1 MFKFNCY
8 YDKIFFYIKY
18 MEVGIRM
25 KEILRGS
32 LVIFVFKIFGA
43 VSLFLTYILIP
54 RYYGVELFGIFNILF
69 GLLLVGTVI
78 SRMGLDTYTLRVLSS
93 LNENT
98 QEISLF
104 LKSIFKILLIS
115 SLLVSLLILVFLEP
129 INTYLFKSID
139 AKFYI
144 IGLSLAILPYTFFNV
159 FPEVFR
165 GFDDIK
171 RYSFFR
177 NLAQNLIL
185 VILLILGI
193 VFSLNYTP
201 IDILFMTVLI
211 LFITISFALFFFLKE
226 KKVNV
231 LMVGKYKKKILKN
244 SYPMFL
250 AASLMLIMSYI
261 DSFMIAYYLDEYQV
275 GIYSACINLSMII
288 TFIPIAIGGFISP
301 KVSKAYSENN
311 IQEVKN
317 IFKNSLVIIVV
328 VTLPIFSVLYIYAES
343 FLSLFGTAFTSATL
357 TLLITNIAFLS
368 EALCGPVGFV
378 MNMTDNQHIFMR
390 ILLVSL
396 LINITFNALLIPI
409 YGINGAAIAMLL
421 SMLFWTVGSLIFLKK
436 KEII

>member
-1 MFKFNCY
+1 
-8 YDKIFFYIKY
+8 
-18 MEVGIRM
+18 M

-32 LVIFVFKIFGA
+32 FIIFVFKVLGA
-43 VSLFLTYILIP
+43 FSLFLTYILIP
-54 RYYGVELFGIFNILF
+54 RYYGVEVFGVFNIVF
-69 GLLLVGTVI
+69 GLLLIGTVI
-78 SRMGLDTYTLRVLSS
+78 SRMGLDTYTLRVLSA
-93 LNENT
+93 LDDRE
-98 QEISLF
+98 EVSLF
-104 LKSIFKILLIS
+104 LKSILKILLIS
-115 SLLVSLLILVFLEP
+115 SLLMSLSILLFLES

-139 AKFYI
+139 ATRYI
-144 IGLSLAILPYTFFNV
+144 IGLSVLVLPYTLFNV

-177 NLAQNLIL
+177 NLSQNLIL

-193 VFSLNYTP
+193 VFSLHYTP
-201 IDILFMTVLI
+201 IDVLFMTVVI
-211 LFITISFALFFFLKE
+211 LFIVISIVLFLFLKE
-226 KKVNV
+226 KNINIFID
-231 LMVGKYKKKILKN
+231 GHYKKKILKN
-244 SYPMFL
+244 AYPMFL

-288 TFIPIAIGGFISP
+288 TFIPMAIGGFISP

-311 IQEVKN
+311 IKEVKN
-317 IFKNSLVIIVV
+317 IFKNSLRIIVV
-328 VTLPIFSVLYIYAES
+328 VTLPIFLVIYLYAES
-343 FLSLFGTAFTSATL
+343 FLGLFGTAFTSATL

-368 EALCGPVGFV
+368 EALCGPVGFI

-390 ILLVSL
+390 ILTVSL
-396 LINITFNALLIPI
+396 LINVAFNAILIPI
-409 YGINGAAIAMLL
+409 YGINGAAIALLL